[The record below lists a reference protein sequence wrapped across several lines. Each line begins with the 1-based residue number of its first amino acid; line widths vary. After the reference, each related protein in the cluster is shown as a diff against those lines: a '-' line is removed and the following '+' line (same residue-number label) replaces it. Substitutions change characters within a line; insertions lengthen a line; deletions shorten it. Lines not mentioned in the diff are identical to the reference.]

1 MPDDAPLTY
10 RDVATILALIDGPQ
24 RGRLTL
30 AQGDMEIRV
39 EKGSDGPTME
49 TLPEPAVEIP

>member
-39 EKGSDGPTME
+39 EKESDGPAVE
-49 TLPEPAVEIP
+49 TLPEPAVETP